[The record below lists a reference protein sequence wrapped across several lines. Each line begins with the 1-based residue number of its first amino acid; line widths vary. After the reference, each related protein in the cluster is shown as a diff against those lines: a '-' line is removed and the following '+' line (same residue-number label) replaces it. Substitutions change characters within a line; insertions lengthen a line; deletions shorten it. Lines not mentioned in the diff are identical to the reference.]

1 MDNHILKV
9 IFIGNLE
16 LLEST
21 FKGFE
26 QSNYSFDIISVISEA
41 NVGDDYF
48 HGIKVIPL
56 NEMQDII
63 LNMPY
68 DLIFVISKFELQ
80 IIDILTK
87 LGVGQSII
95 KKMNDLYQ
103 YIPVTEVMEILKEHI
118 YNTYQIKYLTTN
130 ISIGE
135 FTYGQP
141 VVKSWGEGTTL
152 TIGKFCS
159 IANGVSIFLGGNH
172 NCDWCTTYPFN
183 IFLSNYNY
191 IIGHPS
197 SNGDVIIGNDVW
209 IGSDVKIMSGV
220 TIGNGCII
228 GANALVTKNVSDY
241 SVVGGVPAKF
251 IKKRFDEKIIE
262 KFEQMQWWDWDYDSI
277 YNAIPYLQSSNYDDL
292 YNYYEQNI
300 KK

>member
-1 MDNHILKV
+1 MENRILKV

-41 NVGDDYF
+41 NVRDDYF

-95 KKMNDLYQ
+95 KKMNDTQPMIVDFLTALMT
-103 YIPVTEVMEILKEHI
+103 YIRV
-118 YNTYQIKYLTTN
+118 
-130 ISIGE
+130 
-135 FTYGQP
+135 
-141 VVKSWGEGTTL
+141 
-152 TIGKFCS
+152 
-159 IANGVSIFLGGNH
+159 
-172 NCDWCTTYPFN
+172 PFN
-183 IFLSNYNY
+183 
-191 IIGHPS
+191 
-197 SNGDVIIGNDVW
+197 
-209 IGSDVKIMSGV
+209 
-220 TIGNGCII
+220 
-228 GANALVTKNVSDY
+228 
-241 SVVGGVPAKF
+241 
-251 IKKRFDEKIIE
+251 
-262 KFEQMQWWDWDYDSI
+262 
-277 YNAIPYLQSSNYDDL
+277 L
-292 YNYYEQNI
+292 YTNYYEEERHNRLSAFRN
-300 KK
+300 KLVRKP